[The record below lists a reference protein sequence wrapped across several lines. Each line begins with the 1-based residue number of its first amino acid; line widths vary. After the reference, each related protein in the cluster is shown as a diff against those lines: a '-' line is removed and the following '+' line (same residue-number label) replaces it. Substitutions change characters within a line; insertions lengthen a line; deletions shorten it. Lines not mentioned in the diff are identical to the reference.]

1 MTDSIYRGDVAGA
14 MPQLKDLTHTN
25 AAERVR
31 EDMASAITALDF
43 LATSIGQL
51 AALHEADEEEAILTE
66 GRVFACKRQMIAAVT
81 GLLEAGNDNA

>member
-1 MTDSIYRGDVAGA
+1 MTEFS
-14 MPQLKDLTHTN
+14 HTN

-43 LATSIGQL
+43 LASSIGQL
-51 AALHEADEEEAILTE
+51 AALHETDEEEAIITE
-66 GRVFACKRQMIAAVT
+66 GRVIAVKREVVRAVT

>member
-1 MTDSIYRGDVAGA
+1 MGEFS
-14 MPQLKDLTHTN
+14 HTN

-51 AALHEADEEEAILTE
+51 ADMHEADEEEAILTE
-66 GRVFACKRQMIAAVT
+66 GRVIAVKRQMIAAVT

>member
-1 MTDSIYRGDVAGA
+1 MTEFS
-14 MPQLKDLTHTN
+14 HTN

-51 AALHEADEEEAILTE
+51 AALHETDEEEAIITE
-66 GRVFACKRQMIAAVT
+66 GRVIAVKRQMIAAVT

>member
-1 MTDSIYRGDVAGA
+1 MNEFS
-14 MPQLKDLTHTN
+14 HTN

-51 AALHEADEEEAILTE
+51 AALHEADEEEAIITE
-66 GRVFACKRQMIAAVT
+66 GRVIAVKRQMIAAVT
-81 GLLEAGNDNA
+81 GLLEAGDDNA

>member
-1 MTDSIYRGDVAGA
+1 MIEEF
-14 MPQLKDLTHTN
+14 THTN
-25 AAERVR
+25 AQERVR

-66 GRVFACKRQMIAAVT
+66 GRVIACKRQMIAAVT
-81 GLLEAGNDNA
+81 GLLEAE

>member
-1 MTDSIYRGDVAGA
+1 MTEFS
-14 MPQLKDLTHTN
+14 HTN

-43 LATSIGQL
+43 LATSIGRL
-51 AALHEADEEEAILTE
+51 AALHEADEEEAIITE
-66 GRVFACKRQMIAAVT
+66 GRVIAVKRQMIAAVT

>member
-1 MTDSIYRGDVAGA
+1 MGEFS
-14 MPQLKDLTHTN
+14 HTN

-51 AALHEADEEEAILTE
+51 AAMHESDEEEAIITE
-66 GRVFACKRQMIAAVT
+66 GRVIAVKRQMVAAVT

>member
-1 MTDSIYRGDVAGA
+1 MGEFS
-14 MPQLKDLTHTN
+14 HTN

-51 AALHEADEEEAILTE
+51 AALHETDEEEAIITE
-66 GRVFACKRQMIAAVT
+66 GRVIAAKREMAKAVT

>member
-1 MTDSIYRGDVAGA
+1 MTDDFS
-14 MPQLKDLTHTN
+14 HTN

-43 LATSIGQL
+43 LATSIGGL
-51 AALHEADEEEAILTE
+51 AALHEADEEEAIITE
-66 GRVFACKRQMIAAVT
+66 GRVIAVKRQMIAAVT

>member
-1 MTDSIYRGDVAGA
+1 MTNEFS
-14 MPQLKDLTHTN
+14 HTN

-51 AALHEADEEEAILTE
+51 ADLHEADEEEAILTE
-66 GRVFACKRQMIAAVT
+66 GRVIAAKREMVKAVT